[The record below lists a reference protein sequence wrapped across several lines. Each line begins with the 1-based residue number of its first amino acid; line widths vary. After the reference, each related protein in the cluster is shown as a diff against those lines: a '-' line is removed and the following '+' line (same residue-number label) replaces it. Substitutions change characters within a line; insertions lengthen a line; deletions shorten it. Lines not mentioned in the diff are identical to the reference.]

1 MISNLRLT
9 MEKNDTHNWLKTGQ
23 MELNVKIRGEQDIET
38 LGRKYHWMPNRVSKL
53 HRLGYYICL
62 IVTAVLN

>member
-23 MELNVKIRGEQDIET
+23 MELNVRMRGEQDTET
-38 LGRKYHWMPNRVSKL
+38 LGRN
-53 HRLGYYICL
+53 IIECL
-62 IVTAVLN
+62 TEYLNAQIGLLYMSW